1 MCIPLIARVHSI
13 RNSVAEAELVDG
25 KIVRVN
31 AGLQPDVQVG
41 AHVLLYRGLIVEVI
55 EDDQVQEMLQ
65 FYQELTDMYAME
77 DAAHA

>member
-41 AHVLLYRGLIVEVI
+41 AHVLLDRGLIVEVI